1 VPSFAALFSFRR
13 ALKEMLNTE
22 KENAAHAV
30 NGAAAE
36 GTGVLK
42 SLSLCIK
49 YMCIFRIGTCC
60 SEESEGTGVLKSA
73 SVCILKPLFSKVY
86 MYIYK

>member
-42 SLSLCIK
+42 SLSF
-49 YMCIFRIGTCC
+49 Y
-60 SEESEGTGVLKSA
+60 V
-73 SVCILKPLFSKVY
+73 
-86 MYIYK
+86 